1 MTKNELRRL
10 MKIEKRIQ
18 EIITND
24 LGLDYCPIEFDIV
37 PAQKMLELMAYNI
50 PTNISNWKRGRD
62 YERQRTIYENAAGG
76 LPYEVVINADPA
88 KAYLM
93 RDNKFAVQC
102 LVMAHVYG
110 HVAFFT
116 MNKYFRK
123 SRKDIVGIMYEASKR
138 FLKYEHRFGIDEVE
152 KTVDAGHALQLH
164 SSPFV
169 SNETNNEKRRR
180 IFEQEKK
187 KIHARGGLFNDI
199 TGTKGIEINE
209 DIELFNQKLWRS
221 LKLKTPVEPT
231 DDLLG
236 YIIDNSVVLEDWQRD
251 ILEVLRMEGQY
262 YWPIIKTK
270 YMNEGFATY
279 IHEKVMNVLF
289 KEGLLK
295 AAEHADYN
303 YSNSLVKAT
312 NLSGLN
318 PYLVGSGMWKDIEER
333 WDKGMHGEEWENC
346 INFKE
351 KEEWDT
357 KESKG
362 WDECKYVMETYM
374 DWFFIQDFLTPE
386 LIKELKIYVF
396 EAKDQGKY
404 IDYVITKDTA
414 KEIKDKLVRAF
425 AHTTIPKIEIVNGN
439 YNDSGCLAILHKWD
453 GVDLD
458 KTFATETM
466 KHLLCIW
473 GRKVILST
481 KEGKHTDIT
490 WSVSAKG
497 ESGETKKIE
506 ESKDNRWWDDYW
518 KKLSHVSPLEI
529 PYLLPF

>member
-1 MTKNELRRL
+1 MN
-10 MKIEKRIQ
+10 KIELKRLVKIEDRVKQ
-18 EIITND
+18 IVIDE
-24 LGLDYCPIEFDIV
+24 LGLFCYPIEFDIV

-50 PTNISNWKRGRD
+50 PTNISNWKKGRD

-93 RDNKFAVQC
+93 RNNKFAVQC

-110 HVAFFT
+110 HVAFFA
-116 MNKYFRK
+116 MNKYFRN
-123 SRKDIVGIMYEASKR
+123 SRQDIVGIMYEASKR
-138 FLKYEHRFGIDEVE
+138 FIKYEHRFGIDEVE

-180 IFEQEKK
+180 IFEQEKQK
-187 KIHARGGLFNDI
+187 AHARGGSFNDI
-199 TGTKGIEINE
+199 TGTKTKEINE
-209 DIELFNQKLWRS
+209 DIELFNQKLWRV

-236 YIIDNSVVLEDWQRD
+236 YVIDNSMALEDWQRD

-262 YWPIIKTK
+262 YWPIMKTK

-279 IHEKVMNVLF
+279 IHEKVMDILF

-295 AAEHADYN
+295 AEEHADYN
-303 YSNSLVKAT
+303 YSNSLVKA
-312 NLSGLN
+312 NNPGGLN
-318 PYLVGSGMWKDIEER
+318 PYLIGSGMWKDMEER

-346 INFKE
+346 INAKE

-357 KESKG
+357 EEGKG
-362 WDECKYVMETYM
+362 WDKCKYVMETYM
-374 DWFFIQDFLTPE
+374 DWFFIHDFLTPE
-386 LIKELKIYVF
+386 LIQELKIYVF
-396 EAKDQGKY
+396 EAKDQGNHYDY
-404 IDYVITKDTA
+404 IITKDTA
-414 KEIKDKLVRAF
+414 KEIRDKLVGAF
-425 AHTTIPKIEIVNGN
+425 AQTTIPKIEIVNGN
-439 YNDSGCLAILHKWD
+439 YNDSGWLALMHKWD

-466 KHLLCIW
+466 KHLVYIW
-473 GRKVILST
+473 GRKVVLST
-481 KEGKHTDIT
+481 KEGKETAVT
-490 WSVSAKG
+490 WSVNTKG
-497 ESGETKKIE
+497 EGGETKKVE
-506 ESKDNRWWDDYW
+506 ENKDNEWWQDYQ
-518 KKLSHVSPLEI
+518 KKWPHASPLEV